1 MTLRCLIHALSS
13 VLPLVQPR
21 QDHLN
26 ARAPSFA
33 HFRREAGLDDL
44 DGRSPERLGQQPFD
58 GEDKEEV
65 ERSIL
70 NGDLIFPSSEFE
82 GVS

>member
-1 MTLRCLIHALSS
+1 MDEDHPYYSAPEVVESKNQPESFKKSTDVWSVGVIMYNLLS
-13 VLPLVQPR
+13 
-21 QDHLN
+21 
-26 ARAPSFA
+26 
-33 HFRREAGLDDL
+33 
-44 DGRSPERLGQQPFD
+44 GQQPFD

>member
-1 MTLRCLIHALSS
+1 MYNLLS
-13 VLPLVQPR
+13 
-21 QDHLN
+21 
-26 ARAPSFA
+26 
-33 HFRREAGLDDL
+33 
-44 DGRSPERLGQQPFD
+44 GQQPFD

-82 GVS
+82 SVS